1 MKCKISKPNQE
12 AIGPGKIGKKL
23 PTIPIKQKITPI
35 IKRKIS
41 IVIFNTIFV
50 ISYGMANIKL
60 IFIFFIFFN
69 ACNYYS
75 QEKSNNDVQK
85 ETSWANND
93 EYPST
98 NDCDRINDK
107 NLRIECFNKYISDL
121 VIQNLIL
128 EDIKIKSIL
137 NDTVFFELTIDKN
150 GQIILD
156 KISDYNQ
163 IMNSIDNFEDSVKNI
178 FKSLPKVL
186 PATKTN
192 LGVTVNSKIKLP
204 VILKSN

>member
-41 IVIFNTIFV
+41 IVIFNSIFV
-50 ISYGMANIKL
+50 FSYGMANIKL
-60 IFIFFIFFN
+60 FFILFIFFN
-69 ACNYYS
+69 SCNYYS

-85 ETSWANND
+85 ETSWANTD

-121 VIQNLIL
+121 VIQNLIIEL
-128 EDIKIKSIL
+128 SLIHIL
-137 NDTVFFELTIDKN
+137 TLPTI
-150 GQIILD
+150 LL
-156 KISDYNQ
+156 
-163 IMNSIDNFEDSVKNI
+163 V
-178 FKSLPKVL
+178 
-186 PATKTN
+186 
-192 LGVTVNSKIKLP
+192 
-204 VILKSN
+204 